1 MKNYYSVK
9 LIVLFAIIFAGTWA
23 LTESLPIAAG
33 VMVVVLVADRLIK
46 KWADRNDK
54 KYFG

>member
-33 VMVVVLVADRLIK
+33 VMIVVLVADRLIK